1 MHRTRNNRVCK
12 AEHVSCVEDGSV
24 VRRRPRTTVSW
35 SVLLVLSLPAVTSH
49 AGRGTMLLGPG
60 VKGIRIGLTRK
71 ELHEVCH
78 PDLGLQGLLETGVET
93 IRLAV
98 HPQRSVEVLG

>member
-1 MHRTRNNRVCK
+1 
-12 AEHVSCVEDGSV
+12 
-24 VRRRPRTTVSW
+24 
-35 SVLLVLSLPAVTSH
+35 
-49 AGRGTMLLGPG
+49 MLLGPG

-71 ELHEVCH
+71 ELHEVWH